1 MSSDRRADGATS
13 MIGLPSV
20 GLPSLASLPALR
32 HRNYRLF
39 FAGQGLSL
47 VGTWMTAVAQS
58 WLVLQLTGSAF
69 DLGLIGVFQF
79 TPVLIL
85 GLFGGLIADAL
96 PKRSTMYA
104 TQVVAMLVSFVL
116 FALTATHLVQ
126 LWHVYLLAVVM
137 GIRNA
142 IDMPTR
148 QAFAV
153 EMVGREDLGNA
164 VALNSAMFNG
174 ARIVGPAVAGLAIG
188 AFDVAP
194 AFLIDA
200 ISFLAVLVALFAMD
214 ADALRDAPRL
224 ERPAT
229 VRAVAANLAE
239 GLAFIRRTGIIFLA
253 VVLVGVV
260 ATFGINLSVI
270 VPPLAAHSLNVGAE
284 GYGFLMAAS
293 GAGSLVAALLI
304 AFRGTRPSRMLT
316 GAIVLGIAEMLVWP
330 ANSFA
335 ADLVLLFAA
344 GAGAISMMA
353 TANTTMQLAAPDA
366 LRGRVMSV
374 YTTVFAGSAPL
385 GGLLMG
391 WLAANLGPEVAL
403 FIGGAA
409 SLAAAL
415 VGIGWYRRLTRGQAQ
430 PVISARSVNPTATTS
445 EPISQAATSNNAVSA
460 SSAAAAP
467 GPPPPPSPPVPAIAT
482 DARATANGRYLT
494 MSGRKIVAKVS
505 PK

>member
-1 MSSDRRADGATS
+1 VIGPLGR
-13 MIGLPSV
+13 GLPI
-20 GLPSLASLPALR
+20 GGLPALR

-104 TQVVAMLVSFVL
+104 TQIVAMVVSFLL
-116 FALTATHLVQ
+116 FALAATHTVQ

-137 GIRNA
+137 GVRNA
-142 IDMPTR
+142 VDMPTR

-188 AFDVAP
+188 AFGVAP

-200 ISFLAVLVALFAMD
+200 ISFLAVLVALFAMNED
-214 ADALRDAPRL
+214 TLRSAPRM
-224 ERPAT
+224 ERPASA
-229 VRAVAANLAE
+229 RAVGANLAE
-239 GLAFIRRTGIIFLA
+239 GLRYVRQTGVVLLA
-253 VVLVGVV
+253 VVVIGVV
-260 ATFGINLSVI
+260 ATFGMNFSVVI
-270 VPPLAAHSLNVGAE
+270 PPLAAGPLGVGPT
-284 GYGFLMAAS
+284 GYGFLMASS
-293 GAGSLVAALLI
+293 GAGSLVAALWI

-316 GAIVLGIAEMLVWP
+316 GGLVLAVADIVIGLSNSYLG
-330 ANSFA
+330 
-335 ADLVLLFAA
+335 DLVLMFAA
-344 GAGAISMMA
+344 GAGAIAMMA
-353 TANTTMQLAAPDA
+353 TANTTMQLAVPDG

-374 YTTVFAGSAPL
+374 YTTVFAGSAPI
-385 GGLLMG
+385 GGLLSG
-391 WLAANLGPEVAL
+391 AIASSAGPQVAL
-403 FIGGAA
+403 FLGGVV
-409 SLAAAL
+409 SLLAALAGVAWYRALKASGRIPAL
-415 VGIGWYRRLTRGQAQ
+415 VRTSQDQGTSGPMVRGATVG
-430 PVISARSVNPTATTS
+430 PATPRSTTAGTPARGMPGD
-445 EPISQAATSNNAVSA
+445 IA
-460 SSAAAAP
+460 S
-467 GPPPPPSPPVPAIAT
+467 
-482 DARATANGRYLT
+482 R
-494 MSGRKIVAKVS
+494 
-505 PK
+505 

>member
-1 MSSDRRADGATS
+1 VIGPLGR
-13 MIGLPSV
+13 GLPF
-20 GLPSLASLPALR
+20 GQLPALR

-85 GLFGGLIADAL
+85 GLFGGIVADVL
-96 PKRSTMYA
+96 PKRSTMYV
-104 TQVVAMLVSFVL
+104 TQAIAMGVSFILFVL
-116 FALTATHLVQ
+116 SATHTVQ

-137 GIRNA
+137 GLRNA

-153 EMVGREDLGNA
+153 EMVGREDVGNA

-174 ARIVGPAVAGLAIG
+174 ARIVGPAIAGLVIG
-188 AFDVAP
+188 GFGVAP

-200 ISFLAVLVALFAMD
+200 FSFLAVLGALLAMNED
-214 ADALRDAPRL
+214 TLRMPPRVD
-224 ERPAT
+224 RPGS

-239 GLAFIRRTGIIFLA
+239 GLHYVRTTGIVLLA
-253 VVLVGVV
+253 VIVIGVV
-260 ATFGINLSVI
+260 ATFGMNFSIVI
-270 VPPLAAHSLNVGAE
+270 PPLAAGPLNVGAA

-316 GAIVLGIAEMLVWP
+316 GALLLGAADCAVGLSRSYP
-330 ANSFA
+330 
-335 ADLVLLFAA
+335 ADLVLMFVA

-353 TANTTMQLAAPDA
+353 TANTTMQLAVPDH

-374 YTTVFAGSAPL
+374 YTTVFAGTTPIGALATGAVAATAGADVAIFL
-385 GGLLMG
+385 GGAVSIIAG
-391 WLAANLGPEVAL
+391 LAGIIWYRRVRAAGGVPERLRTTRPSRDLGPEATRQ
-403 FIGGAA
+403 GPGAA
-409 SLAAAL
+409 
-415 VGIGWYRRLTRGQAQ
+415 
-430 PVISARSVNPTATTS
+430 PV
-445 EPISQAATSNNAVSA
+445 
-460 SSAAAAP
+460 
-467 GPPPPPSPPVPAIAT
+467 PSP
-482 DARATANGRYLT
+482 RAMPGD
-494 MSGRKIVAKVS
+494 VAS
-505 PK
+505 R